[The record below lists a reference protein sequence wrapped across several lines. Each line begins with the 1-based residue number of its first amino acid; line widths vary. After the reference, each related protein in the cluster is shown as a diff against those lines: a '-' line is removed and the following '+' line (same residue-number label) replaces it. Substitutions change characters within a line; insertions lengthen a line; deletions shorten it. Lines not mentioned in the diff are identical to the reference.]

1 MAISPSIRE
10 KACQFFIQEAPE
22 LLQTIEQELLTL
34 GQQRTPQKVHSLM
47 RAAHSIKGGAANV
60 GLQTI
65 CDIAHRLED
74 SFRALH
80 NQEIVIDSEME
91 DLLLQGYDCLRIPL
105 MDVVTRGKF
114 NKTAAMRAAEPVF
127 ERLEARISGFGPT
140 ELPTAAELG
149 VDMTRSIFEVDVAQ
163 GLTRMRSVIAN
174 RNHPELAGEV
184 RAQAEVF
191 IGLADLLELP
201 GFAEIA
207 QLIIRALDLHPRQA
221 YMIAQVA
228 LTDLDRAFDVV
239 MAGDRIRGGEPSA
252 ELMLCADLISPQAV
266 AIAPEATAPSEAVA
280 EVEPIALVI
289 EDILALELVATVF
302 EDISIP
308 ETISVVAEDFV
319 IAELISAVAE
329 DFVIAEPISAVAEDF
344 VIAEPISTIADFTIA
359 EPISTI
365 AENISTPVI
374 EDISHPEPVAI
385 IAEEI
390 PVLEPVAVIAEEPSI
405 VEPVVEELPVPE
417 AVAIVT
423 EALPTVEPAAEV
435 VEEASVLE
443 PVAVITE
450 NIADP
455 EPTIVITESLPI
467 VEPDIVVAENNSAL
481 EQITSL
487 FEDIPLLV
495 QDTEASQALS
505 ISEVLGVTEDLPK
518 AQPVVSE
525 AVSVIDDVLT
535 LPVESVSAVLKEV
548 SPVAIE
554 NTSTTEIVAE
564 VVEEGS
570 TAESVA
576 EVTEDTAAV
585 ETAPAVTKKVSTATI
600 EYILPSKQ
608 LDLVAEE
615 LPIVTAENVS
625 AVEPASQ
632 VSEEILVPEIASAI
646 PDSDPVTEAIEA
658 SPIPEVSEESPV
670 LEEVVAIAEVTAIT
684 EAITVVAEELPAQEA
699 ISITTEE
706 ILAAEPI
713 AVVSENLPVME
724 PVSAISEDILLPE
737 ALPVVAES
745 VPVVE
750 PVVLVTENLPVAETI
765 AAVAEN
771 LPVVEPVV
779 LVAENLPV
787 AEDIEES
794 LPVAQPVVQDVEESL
809 FPEPVSV
816 ILEETLVLEP
826 AKAVK
831 LPEPD
836 VVKAPKPV
844 AAELSSVSLEI
855 PTSIPAPAQPVPPPA
870 TINVVSQPQNKP
882 EPVAAQPTKLATNA
896 PKAMEAPVP
905 VLDALQEE
913 EGEEENLGTEEESG
927 AARPSVRVDLD
938 RLERLN
944 NQVGELAIAQNGQ
957 ALQNERLQ
965 TTVEQLIE
973 RLAKFRKVGAELQ
986 GLSDQML
993 TSPQGNALHVSAFDA
1008 SFDALELDQ
1017 YSQLHLLLQAASDE
1031 MAQIEES
1038 ASDIAL
1044 FAGLSNQSLERQ
1056 RRMLKSLRDDLMWAR
1071 MLPLSEI
1078 LDGFPRALREL
1089 SRTYRKPVD
1098 LRINGGHVLVDK
1110 AALEKLHDPLLHLVR
1125 NAFDHGLEL
1134 PSERK
1139 ISGKPEVGRIEI
1151 RAYHQ
1156 GGRTV
1161 IEVRDDGRGI
1171 HYENIRRKAVERNW
1185 LTQEQAAAA
1194 SKPQL
1199 LDLLF
1204 EPGFSTAAQTTE
1216 LSGRGVG
1223 LDVVRS
1229 QLTALKGTITI
1240 TSEPGKGTTFS
1251 LFIPLT
1257 LTVAK
1262 LMICIAGGTAYALP
1276 SDGIETI
1283 LVPKADQVS
1292 ESRGQRLLQW
1302 RRRLVPMRKL
1312 SELLPYNRPVPELE
1326 GRDALYAIP
1335 LPADWAR
1342 PVLMLR
1348 LKSQVLAV
1356 EIDQVVTEQ
1365 ELVIKPISATIAP
1378 PGYIYGCTILGDG
1391 SVVPVIDGSELL
1403 ARVLNLGTGDMKIA
1417 ETPTTPRKAL
1427 PSARSA
1433 MQTVLIVDDSQAMR
1447 QTLELTFQTAGYR
1460 VLLAR
1465 DGREGIEQMQKHSEI
1480 VLTLCDVEMPNMN
1493 GFELL
1498 DRHRQ
1503 DPSIANIPVVMLTS
1517 RTGEKHRK
1525 MAMHLGAT
1533 AFVSKPQVE
1542 AELVAL
1548 VAKYITQKPNLTA
1561 AP

>member
-65 CDIAHRLED
+65 RDIAHRLED

-114 NKTAAMRAAEPVF
+114 NKTAAMRAAEPVL
-127 ERLEARISGFGPT
+127 ERLEARISGFAPG

-163 GLTRMRSVIAN
+163 GLARMRSVIAN

-191 IGLADLLELP
+191 DGLADLLELP
-201 GFAEIA
+201 GFAEIS

-228 LTDLDRAFDVV
+228 LADLDRAFDAV
-239 MAGDRIRGGEPSA
+239 MAGDRTRGGEPSA
-252 ELMLCADLISPQAV
+252 ELMLCADLIPPQAV
-266 AIAPEATAPSEAVA
+266 VSVLSEAVA
-280 EVEPIALVI
+280 DVKPVATVVEDIPIPEPISVVI
-289 EDILALELVATVF
+289 EDFAM
-302 EDISIP
+302 
-308 ETISVVAEDFV
+308 
-319 IAELISAVAE
+319 
-329 DFVIAEPISAVAEDF
+329 
-344 VIAEPISTIADFTIA
+344 AEPISTIADFTIA

-365 AENISTPVI
+365 AETISTPVL
-374 EDISHPEPVAI
+374 EDISQPE
-385 IAEEI
+385 
-390 PVLEPVAVIAEEPSI
+390 LVAVIAENTPVPIVTEELSVPEPALVVTEELSVPEPIAVIAAEPSI
-405 VEPVVEELPVPE
+405 VEPVSVVAEELPVAEP
-417 AVAIVT
+417 IVVT
-423 EALPTVEPAAEV
+423 SEALPTVEPV
-435 VEEASVLE
+435 VVVLE
-443 PVAVITE
+443 DHSISAAISAATE
-450 NIADP
+450 NASNSESVP
-455 EPTIVITESLPI
+455 VISEDAL
-467 VEPDIVVAENNSAL
+467 VAEQVSSPTEDVFTL

-487 FEDIPLLV
+487 FEDIPLPV
-495 QDTEASQALS
+495 ENTEASRVLT
-505 ISEVLGVTEDLPK
+505 ISELLGFTEDLPK
-518 AQPVVSE
+518 VQPVVPE
-525 AVSVIDDVLT
+525 AVSAIDNAAT
-535 LPVESVSAVLKEV
+535 PPVETVSAVLEEV
-548 SPVAIE
+548 SSVAIE
-554 NTSTTEIVAE
+554 ENSTTEIVAE
-564 VVEEGS
+564 VVEHGS
-570 TAESVA
+570 TIESATEVA
-576 EVTEDTAAV
+576 EDTSTEVV
-585 ETAPAVTKKVSTATI
+585 EIAPVATEKVSTATI

-615 LPIVTAENVS
+615 LPAETIGDVS
-625 AVEPASQ
+625 AVELVSQ
-632 VSEEILVPEIASAI
+632 VSEEILAPEIASAI
-646 PDSDPVTEAIEA
+646 SESDPVTEAIET
-658 SPIPEVSEESPV
+658 SSIPEISEKSPV
-670 LEEVVAIAEVTAIT
+670 LEEVVAIAEVTAII
-684 EAITVVAEELPAQEA
+684 EAMVVAEEPLAQAA
-699 ISITTEE
+699 IAITTEE
-706 ILAAEPI
+706 ILVAEPI
-713 AVVSENLPVME
+713 AVVSESLPASV
-724 PVSAISEDILLPE
+724 VEDI
-737 ALPVVAES
+737 PV
-745 VPVVE
+745 
-750 PVVLVTENLPVAETI
+750 
-765 AAVAEN
+765 
-771 LPVVEPVV
+771 
-779 LVAENLPV
+779 
-787 AEDIEES
+787 DD
-794 LPVAQPVVQDVEESL
+794 DVEESL
-809 FPEPVSV
+809 FSEPVSV

-826 AKAVK
+826 AKVFK
-831 LPEPD
+831 SPEPE
-836 VVKAPKPV
+836 VVQTPKPV
-844 AAELSSVSLEI
+844 AAELSGNLEI
-855 PTSIPAPAQPVPPPA
+855 PTPAQPPA
-870 TINVVSQPQNKP
+870 TINVTSKPQTKP
-882 EPVAAQPTKLATNA
+882 ESAAPQPGTRLATNA
-896 PKAMEAPVP
+896 PKAMEPPVP
-905 VLDALQEE
+905 VLDALSEE
-913 EGEEENLGTEEESG
+913 EGEEENLGTEGESG

-965 TTVEQLIE
+965 ATVEQLIE

-993 TSPQGNALHVSAFDA
+993 TSPQGNARHVSAFDA

-1017 YSQLHLLLQAASDE
+1017 YSQLNLLLQAASDE
-1031 MAQIEES
+1031 MSQIEES
-1038 ASDIAL
+1038 ASDIAI

-1056 RRMLKSLRDDLMWAR
+1056 RRMLKNLRDDLMWAR

-1098 LRINGGHVLVDK
+1098 LRIAGGHVLVDK

-1125 NAFDHGLEL
+1125 NAFDHGIEL

-1139 ISGKPEVGRIEI
+1139 INGKPEVGHIEI

-1185 LTQEQAAAA
+1185 LTPEQAAAA

-1240 TSEPGKGTTFS
+1240 TSEPGRGTTFS

-1326 GRDALYAIP
+1326 GRDALHAIP
-1335 LPADWAR
+1335 LPVDWAR
-1342 PVLMLR
+1342 PVLILR

-1365 ELVIKPISATIAP
+1365 ELVIKPIGSAIAA

-1403 ARVLNLGTGDMKIA
+1403 ARVLNTGTGEMRIA
-1417 ETPTTPRKAL
+1417 ETPTPRKAL
-1427 PSARSA
+1427 PPTRSA

-1465 DGREGIEQMQKHSEI
+1465 DGREGIEQMQKHPEV

-1503 DPSIANIPVVMLTS
+1503 DRSIADIPVVMLTS

-1542 AELVAL
+1542 AELVAI
-1548 VAKYITQKPNLTA
+1548 VAKYITARKSNLTT

>member
-34 GQQRTPQKVHSLM
+34 GQQRTPQKVHNLM

-80 NQEIVIDSEME
+80 NQEIVIDGEME

-114 NKTAAMRAAEPVF
+114 NKTAAMRAAEPVL
-127 ERLEARISGFGPT
+127 ERLEARISGFGPV

-163 GLTRMRSVIAN
+163 GLTRMRAIVADRS
-174 RNHPELAGEV
+174 HPELAGEV

-191 IGLADLLELP
+191 VGLADLLELP
-201 GFAEIA
+201 GFGEIA
-207 QLIIRALDLHPRQA
+207 SLTLQALDRHPRQA

-228 LTDLDRAFDVV
+228 LEDLDRAFDAV
-239 MAGDRIRGGEPSA
+239 MAGDRTRGGEPSR
-252 ELMLCADLISPQAV
+252 ELMLCADLIPPQAITIAPV
-266 AIAPEATAPSEAVA
+266 VPAAPEPTPVIAEELAATVVEAIAVS
-280 EVEPIALVI
+280 EPIALVAEEPPAPQAIVEEPSIAEPVSEII
-289 EDILALELVATVF
+289 EDAL
-302 EDISIP
+302 S
-308 ETISVVAEDFV
+308 
-319 IAELISAVAE
+319 AELISQATENIPIAELVAE
-329 DFVIAEPISAVAEDF
+329 TTEHASIAELVSDEADSASAVEAVLEVIKQGPAATIEYVLPTRKISVVTEGLFIAPVEKISVEELVSEISEEIPTAEISPVIPTASSANEVVAEVINEFSIIEPIASASEESPVPEEAIFIAETTSIAEPI
-344 VIAEPISTIADFTIA
+344 
-359 EPISTI
+359 
-365 AENISTPVI
+365 
-374 EDISHPEPVAI
+374 AI
-385 IAEEI
+385 IAEE
-390 PVLEPVAVIAEEPSI
+390 PLALEPIAETI
-405 VEPVVEELPVPE
+405 EELPV
-417 AVAIVT
+417 
-423 EALPTVEPAAEV
+423 VEPSAVVLEV
-435 VEEASVLE
+435 IPVEEL
-443 PVAVITE
+443 
-450 NIADP
+450 
-455 EPTIVITESLPI
+455 
-467 VEPDIVVAENNSAL
+467 
-481 EQITSL
+481 
-487 FEDIPLLV
+487 
-495 QDTEASQALS
+495 
-505 ISEVLGVTEDLPK
+505 
-518 AQPVVSE
+518 
-525 AVSVIDDVLT
+525 
-535 LPVESVSAVLKEV
+535 
-548 SPVAIE
+548 
-554 NTSTTEIVAE
+554 
-564 VVEEGS
+564 
-570 TAESVA
+570 
-576 EVTEDTAAV
+576 
-585 ETAPAVTKKVSTATI
+585 
-600 EYILPSKQ
+600 
-608 LDLVAEE
+608 
-615 LPIVTAENVS
+615 
-625 AVEPASQ
+625 
-632 VSEEILVPEIASAI
+632 
-646 PDSDPVTEAIEA
+646 
-658 SPIPEVSEESPV
+658 
-670 LEEVVAIAEVTAIT
+670 
-684 EAITVVAEELPAQEA
+684 
-699 ISITTEE
+699 
-706 ILAAEPI
+706 I
-713 AVVSENLPVME
+713 AVVSEEIQVVEPISTLVEEIQPVEPISTLAEEIQSVESVAEIAEEIQTVEPITEVSPIAEVKPAEIVSSVDEDLEEILGSEPNPVVANEAPVAKPVSIAPEVAKLPETVPVIIE
-724 PVSAISEDILLPE
+724 ETLTLEPIVAPAKVVKPSEPIAAPINVVKPPEPVAPVKPVSAVRLETPT
-737 ALPVVAES
+737 PVIAP
-745 VPVVE
+745 VP
-750 PVVLVTENLPVAETI
+750 
-765 AAVAEN
+765 
-771 LPVVEPVV
+771 
-779 LVAENLPV
+779 
-787 AEDIEES
+787 
-794 LPVAQPVVQDVEESL
+794 
-809 FPEPVSV
+809 
-816 ILEETLVLEP
+816 
-826 AKAVK
+826 
-831 LPEPD
+831 
-836 VVKAPKPV
+836 
-844 AAELSSVSLEI
+844 
-855 PTSIPAPAQPVPPPA
+855 PAQPPA
-870 TINVVSQPQNKP
+870 TINVVSQPQTKP
-882 EPVAAQPTKLATNA
+882 LPPVPQPGTKLATNA
-896 PKAMEAPVP
+896 PKAIESPVP
-905 VLDALQEE
+905 VLDALKEE
-913 EGEEENLGTEEESG
+913 ESEEEQMGTGEESG

-965 TTVEQLIE
+965 STVEQLIE

-993 TSPQGNALHVSAFDA
+993 TSPQGNARQVSAFDA

-1017 YSQLHLLLQAASDE
+1017 YSQLNLLLQSASDE
-1031 MAQIEES
+1031 MALIEES
-1038 ASDIAL
+1038 AGDIAI

-1056 RRMLKSLRDDLMWAR
+1056 RRMLKNLRDDLMWAR

-1098 LRINGGHVLVDK
+1098 LRIAGGHVLVDK

-1134 PSERK
+1134 PFERQS
-1139 ISGKPEVGRIEI
+1139 SGKPEVGRIEI

-1171 HYENIRRKAVERNW
+1171 HYDHIRRKAVERGW
-1185 LTQEQAAAA
+1185 LSKEQAEAA

-1204 EPGFSTAAQTTE
+1204 EPGFSTAAQTTD

-1240 TSEPGKGTTFS
+1240 TSEPGRGTTFS

-1276 SDGIETI
+1276 SEGIETI

-1326 GRDALYAIP
+1326 GRDALAAIP

-1342 PVLMLR
+1342 PVLLLR

-1365 ELVIKPISATIAP
+1365 ELVIKPIGSAIAA

-1403 ARVLNLGTGDMKIA
+1403 ARVLNTGTGEMKVA
-1417 ETPTTPRKAL
+1417 EVSAATTRKAL
-1427 PSARSA
+1427 PSVRSVT
-1433 MQTVLIVDDSQAMR
+1433 QTVLIVDDSQSMR
-1447 QTLELTFQTAGYR
+1447 QTLELTFETAGYR
-1460 VLLAR
+1460 VLVAR
-1465 DGREGIEQMQKHSEI
+1465 DGREGIEQMQKHPEI
-1480 VLTLCDVEMPNMN
+1480 SLTICDVEMPNMN

-1498 DRHRQ
+1498 DRRRQ
-1503 DPSIANIPVVMLTS
+1503 DRSIASIPIVMLTS

-1533 AFVSKPQVE
+1533 DFISKPQVE
-1542 AELVAL
+1542 SELVAL
-1548 VAKYITQKPNLTA
+1548 VAKYGTTEKSTQTA
-1561 AP
+1561 AT